1 MIVFFLL
8 LLLLAGIVAGLRLFL
23 KMEWIT
29 LVPLAITVAGVVFV
43 IIGFSFVFYYA
54 FFFFRYDENLEA
66 LLERYV
72 KELFKK

>member
-1 MIVFFLL
+1 MGWKNLI
-8 LLLLAGIVAGLRLFL
+8 
-23 KMEWIT
+23 
-29 LVPLAITVAGVVFV
+29 PLAITVAGVIFV